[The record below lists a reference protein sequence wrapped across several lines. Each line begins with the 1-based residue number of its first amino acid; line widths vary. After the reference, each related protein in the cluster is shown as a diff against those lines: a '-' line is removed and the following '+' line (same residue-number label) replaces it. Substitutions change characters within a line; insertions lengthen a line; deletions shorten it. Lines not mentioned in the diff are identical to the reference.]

1 MSDIE
6 VRIEEQ
12 VLMSDSQQSKF
23 FGGQGFIHRI
33 EPRSPK
39 KMLTAL
45 FGFAFIAI
53 NFNGTVA
60 ALEAS
65 AT

>member
-1 MSDIE
+1 
-6 VRIEEQ
+6 
-12 VLMSDSQQSKF
+12 MSDSQQSKF